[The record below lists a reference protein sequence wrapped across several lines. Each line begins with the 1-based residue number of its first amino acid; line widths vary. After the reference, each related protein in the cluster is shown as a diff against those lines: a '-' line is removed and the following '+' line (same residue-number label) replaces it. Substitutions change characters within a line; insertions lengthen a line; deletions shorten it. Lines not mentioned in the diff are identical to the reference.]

1 MSLDEIGVGEEEL
14 QSVEDLRER
23 ICRITMNSLIELL
36 RRESWDQLL
45 EELHGSLDDAEV
57 VELFQCLEGSSKF
70 SEE

>member
-23 ICRITMNSLIELL
+23 ICRITMKSLLELL

-45 EELHGSLDDAEV
+45 EELHGSLDDSEV
-57 VELFQCLEGSSKF
+57 VELFQSLEGSSKF

>member
-23 ICRITMNSLIELL
+23 ICRITMKSLLELL

-45 EELHGSLDDAEV
+45 EELHGSLDDSEV
-57 VELFQCLEGSSKF
+57 VELFQSLEGSSKF
-70 SEE
+70 AEE